1 MADSAESGAEG
12 AGSSAG
18 GTAGSAAGG
27 DGQAPGGET
36 QPSPTVPSRL
46 KVNEDLLVLIKKYA
60 IQLGILVVVWLV
72 GYWAF
77 SVSWIMLGLFVW
89 MWREK
94 KQKAKEFKIKT
105 ARNAAQNEQATVLA
119 RLEDLP
125 SWVYFPDVERAE
137 WLNKI
142 LAQLWPYVGRYV
154 EDILRSSVEPVVKDS
169 HEMLRSFQFSNIML
183 GDMPPRVGGI
193 QVYTEHVHRNE
204 IILDMEIMYAG
215 DCDIQIRMKRFL
227 AGIQD
232 LQIHGTLR
240 VVMKP
245 LVKFSPLIGGIT
257 VFFLNRPE
265 IDFNLTNLADVFDF
279 PGLSSL
285 LKGIVA
291 DQVSNFMVL
300 PNRYPMPL
308 IPDLEVAKLKY
319 PMPVGVLR
327 IHLKEAKELMRAD
340 VGFMKKGKSD
350 PYCTLQVGA
359 QSFKS
364 KTIENTLEPRWN
376 EYYEAV
382 VDQLEGQ
389 TMQVNMFDEDP
400 GSKDDPLGNAAVSI
414 SEVVKMG
421 FSDVW
426 LPLEDATTGQVHL
439 RMSWLSLSSQMEAL
453 DKYVEHWKD
462 RARQFQDH
470 GSIMEAMYSKSCHL
484 MGQSLP
490 ETLRGRVDESL
501 DQMEKVKRIADAD
514 ALSSALLVVRVDS
527 AKNLPPSDKKN
538 FLTVKKSGSDPNPYV
553 ELSVAQKHWKTKPQ
567 YNTYEPVWEEAF
579 NFLIQNPLHQELL
592 AEVKDEKTKKTLG
605 KKVISVK
612 SLLTLDKMSTKRP
625 FRLDGTSAELHMELI
640 LRILSSEADE
650 SDDLDEIEPISPT
663 AAGPS
668 TPAAPPTE
676 PAQPSPASSTE
687 DRQANNSNGSV
698 VRRRNNAANAST
710 TTPTRPKSEPAA
722 VDGPNPYASQ
732 VQLSLHHSA
741 DTDKLLV
748 TVHKATNLMPQANQ
762 KMCDPYVRIYLQP
775 DKNRSGR
782 KKTSVVKD
790 NVNPAWDET
799 LEFPVTLAE
808 AKQRSLD
815 IVIKNKRSL
824 FETIRGN
831 STGTLGR
838 VEVDLSKV
846 DNLATQNNPI
856 WFDLKQDF
864 GSLSRSSSVSSY
876 RSEL

>member
-12 AGSSAG
+12 AASSAG
-18 GTAGSAAGG
+18 DTAGSAAGG
-27 DGQAPGGET
+27 DGQAPGGGA

-169 HEMLRSFQFSNIML
+169 HEMLKSFQFSNIML

-453 DKYVEHWKD
+453 DK
-462 RARQFQDH
+462 
-470 GSIMEAMYSKSCHL
+470 
-484 MGQSLP
+484 
-490 ETLRGRVDESL
+490 
-501 DQMEKVKRIADAD
+501 MEKVKRIADAD

-527 AKNLPPSDKKN
+527 AKNLP
-538 FLTVKKSGSDPNPYV
+538 TVKKSGSDPNPYV

-663 AAGPS
+663 ASGPP

-676 PAQPSPASSTE
+676 PAQPSPTSSAE

>member
-1 MADSAESGAEG
+1 MADGSESGAG
-12 AGSSAG
+12 SAG
-18 GTAGSAAGG
+18 TQAGREAGSAAGG
-27 DGQAPGGET
+27 DGQAPGGDT
-36 QPSPTVPSRL
+36 QPSPSTPSRL
-46 KVNEDLLVLIKKYA
+46 QVNEDLLVLIKKYA
-60 IQLGILVVVWLV
+60 MQLGLLVVVWMV

-94 KQKAKEFKIKT
+94 RQKAKEFKIKT
-105 ARNAAQNEQATVLA
+105 ARKAAQNEQETVLA

-154 EDILRSSVEPVVKDS
+154 EDILRTSVEPVVKDS
-169 HEMLRSFQFSNIML
+169 HDMLKSFQFSTIML

-359 QSFKS
+359 QSFRS
-364 KTIENTLEPRWN
+364 KTIENSLEPRWN

-421 FSDVW
+421 FSDMW

-453 DKYVEHWKD
+453 DKYGMLG
-462 RARQFQDH
+462 RRRG
-470 GSIMEAMYSKSCHL
+470 GSL
-484 MGQSLP
+484 
-490 ETLRGRVDESL
+490 SL

-527 AKNLPPSDKKN
+527 AKNLPMPGMLKN
-538 FLTVKKSGSDPNPYV
+538 TRQGRSIPRWTVKKSGSDPNPYV

-612 SLLTLDKMSTKRP
+612 SLLTLDRMSTKRP

-640 LRILSSEADE
+640 LRILSSEAEE
-650 SDDLDEIEPISPT
+650 SDDLDEIEPVSPT

-668 TPAAPPTE
+668 TPAAPPSE

-698 VRRRNNAANAST
+698 VRRRINANPAS
-710 TTPTRPKSEPAA
+710 TPTRPKSEPAHA
-722 VDGPNPYASQ
+722 VDGPNPYACQ
-732 VQLSLHHSA
+732 IQLSLHHSA

-748 TVHKATNLMPQANQ
+748 TVHKATNLMPLANQ

-790 NVNPAWDET
+790 NINPAWDET

-831 STGTLGR
+831 SSGSLGR

-856 WFDLKQDF
+856 WFELKEDI
-864 GSLSRSSSVSSY
+864 SASSRSSLV
-876 RSEL
+876 

>member
-1 MADSAESGAEG
+1 MAESSNSG
-12 AGSSAG
+12 AGGVGTEAG
-18 GTAGSAAGG
+18 GTDAS
-27 DGQAPGGET
+27 APGGT
-36 QPSPTVPSRL
+36 GQSPHPTVPSRL
-46 KVNEDLLVLIKKYA
+46 QVNEDLLVLIKKYA
-60 IQLGILVVVWLV
+60 MTLGLLVVVWLV

-89 MWREK
+89 MAREK
-94 KQKAKEFKIKT
+94 RQRAKEFKIKT
-105 ARNAAQNEQATVLA
+105 ARKAAQNEQETVLA

-154 EDILRSSVEPVVKDS
+154 EDILRTSVEPVVKDS
-169 HEMLRSFQFSNIML
+169 HEMLKSFQFSNIML

-291 DQVSNFMVL
+291 DQVANFMVL

-421 FSDVW
+421 FSDMW

-453 DKYVEHWKD
+453 DK
-462 RARQFQDH
+462 
-470 GSIMEAMYSKSCHL
+470 
-484 MGQSLP
+484 
-490 ETLRGRVDESL
+490 
-501 DQMEKVKRIADAD
+501 MEKVKRIADAD

-527 AKNLPPSDKKN
+527 AKNLP
-538 FLTVKKSGSDPNPYV
+538 TVKKSGSDPNPYV

-640 LRILSSEADE
+640 LRILSSEAEE

-663 AAGPS
+663 AAGPP
-668 TPAAPPTE
+668 TPAAAASE
-676 PAQPSPASSTE
+676 PSQPSPASSTE

-698 VRRRNNAANAST
+698 VRRRTNAANAAPA
-710 TTPTRPKSEPAA
+710 TTPTRPKSAPAA
-722 VDGPNPYASQ
+722 DGPNPYACQ
-732 VQLSLHHSA
+732 VQLSLHHST

-748 TVHKATNLMPQANQ
+748 TVHKATNLMPLANQ

-856 WFDLKQDF
+856 WFELKQDM

>member
-12 AGSSAG
+12 AASSAG
-18 GTAGSAAGG
+18 DTAGSAAGG
-27 DGQAPGGET
+27 DGQAPGGGA

-169 HEMLRSFQFSNIML
+169 HEMLKSFQFSNIML

-453 DKYVEHWKD
+453 DK
-462 RARQFQDH
+462 
-470 GSIMEAMYSKSCHL
+470 
-484 MGQSLP
+484 
-490 ETLRGRVDESL
+490 
-501 DQMEKVKRIADAD
+501 MEKVKRIADAD

-527 AKNLPPSDKKN
+527 AKNLPMPGMLKN
-538 FLTVKKSGSDPNPYV
+538 TRQGRSIPRMTVKKSGSDPNPYV

-663 AAGPS
+663 ASGPP

-676 PAQPSPASSTE
+676 PAQPSPTSSAE

-856 WFDLKQDF
+856 WIELKPDL
-864 GSLSRSSSVSSY
+864 GSASRSS
-876 RSEL
+876 LI

>member
-1 MADSAESGAEG
+1 MADGSESGAG
-12 AGSSAG
+12 SAG
-18 GTAGSAAGG
+18 TQAGREAGSAAGG
-27 DGQAPGGET
+27 DGQAPGGDT
-36 QPSPTVPSRL
+36 QPSPSTPSRL
-46 KVNEDLLVLIKKYA
+46 QVNEDLLVLIKKYA
-60 IQLGILVVVWLV
+60 MQLGLLVVVWMV

-94 KQKAKEFKIKT
+94 RQKAKEFKIKT
-105 ARNAAQNEQATVLA
+105 ARKAAQNEQETVLA

-154 EDILRSSVEPVVKDS
+154 EDILRTSVEPVVKDS
-169 HEMLRSFQFSNIML
+169 HDMLKSFQFSTIML

-359 QSFKS
+359 QSFRS
-364 KTIENTLEPRWN
+364 KTIENSLEPRWN

-421 FSDVW
+421 FSDMW

-453 DKYVEHWKD
+453 DK
-462 RARQFQDH
+462 
-470 GSIMEAMYSKSCHL
+470 
-484 MGQSLP
+484 
-490 ETLRGRVDESL
+490 
-501 DQMEKVKRIADAD
+501 MEKVKRIADAD

-527 AKNLPPSDKKN
+527 AKNLP
-538 FLTVKKSGSDPNPYV
+538 TVKKSGSDPNPYV

-612 SLLTLDKMSTKRP
+612 SLLTLDRMSTKRP

-640 LRILSSEADE
+640 LRILSSEAEE
-650 SDDLDEIEPISPT
+650 SDDLDEIEPVSPT

-668 TPAAPPTE
+668 TPAAPPSE

-698 VRRRNNAANAST
+698 VRRRINANPAS
-710 TTPTRPKSEPAA
+710 TPTRPKSEPAHA
-722 VDGPNPYASQ
+722 VDGPNPYACQ
-732 VQLSLHHSA
+732 IQLSLHHSA

-748 TVHKATNLMPQANQ
+748 TVHKATNLMPLANQ

-790 NVNPAWDET
+790 NINPAWDET

-831 STGTLGR
+831 SSGSLGR

-856 WFDLKQDF
+856 WFELKQDV

>member
-1 MADSAESGAEG
+1 
-12 AGSSAG
+12 
-18 GTAGSAAGG
+18 
-27 DGQAPGGET
+27 
-36 QPSPTVPSRL
+36 
-46 KVNEDLLVLIKKYA
+46 
-60 IQLGILVVVWLV
+60 
-72 GYWAF
+72 
-77 SVSWIMLGLFVW
+77 
-89 MWREK
+89 
-94 KQKAKEFKIKT
+94 
-105 ARNAAQNEQATVLA
+105 
-119 RLEDLP
+119 
-125 SWVYFPDVERAE
+125 
-137 WLNKI
+137 
-142 LAQLWPYVGRYV
+142 
-154 EDILRSSVEPVVKDS
+154 
-169 HEMLRSFQFSNIML
+169 
-183 GDMPPRVGGI
+183 
-193 QVYTEHVHRNE
+193 
-204 IILDMEIMYAG
+204 
-215 DCDIQIRMKRFL
+215 
-227 AGIQD
+227 
-232 LQIHGTLR
+232 
-240 VVMKP
+240 MKP

-359 QSFKS
+359 QSFRS
-364 KTIENTLEPRWN
+364 KTIENSLEPRWN

-421 FSDVW
+421 FSDMW

-453 DKYVEHWKD
+453 DKY
-462 RARQFQDH
+462 RARWQDRLKDLKH
-470 GSIMEAMYSKSCHL
+470 GTVMEAMYSKTCYLTGHT
-484 MGQSLP
+484 LP
-490 ETLRGRVDESL
+490 ESLRGRVDESL

-527 AKNLPPSDKKN
+527 AKNLP
-538 FLTVKKSGSDPNPYV
+538 TVKKSGSDPNPYV

-612 SLLTLDKMSTKRP
+612 SLLTLDRMSTKRP

-640 LRILSSEADE
+640 LRILSSEAEE
-650 SDDLDEIEPISPT
+650 SDDLDEIEPVSPT

-668 TPAAPPTE
+668 MPAAPPTE

-698 VRRRNNAANAST
+698 VRRRINANAASS
-710 TTPTRPKSEPAA
+710 TTPTRPKSEPAHA
-722 VDGPNPYASQ
+722 VDGPNPYTCQ
-732 VQLSLHHSA
+732 IQLSLHHSA

-748 TVHKATNLMPQANQ
+748 TVHKATNLMPLANQ

-790 NVNPAWDET
+790 NINPAWDET

-831 STGTLGR
+831 SSGSLGR
-838 VEVDLSKV
+838 NKRMSWCC
-846 DNLATQNNPI
+846 AT
-856 WFDLKQDF
+856 D
-864 GSLSRSSSVSSY
+864 SRQGAKNFVISSV
-876 RSEL
+876 R

>member
-453 DKYVEHWKD
+453 DKYGMLG
-462 RARQFQDH
+462 RR
-470 GSIMEAMYSKSCHL
+470 
-484 MGQSLP
+484 
-490 ETLRGRVDESL
+490 RGGFLSL

-527 AKNLPPSDKKN
+527 AKNLP
-538 FLTVKKSGSDPNPYV
+538 TVKKSGSDPNPYV

>member
-1 MADSAESGAEG
+1 
-12 AGSSAG
+12 
-18 GTAGSAAGG
+18 
-27 DGQAPGGET
+27 
-36 QPSPTVPSRL
+36 
-46 KVNEDLLVLIKKYA
+46 
-60 IQLGILVVVWLV
+60 
-72 GYWAF
+72 
-77 SVSWIMLGLFVW
+77 
-89 MWREK
+89 
-94 KQKAKEFKIKT
+94 
-105 ARNAAQNEQATVLA
+105 
-119 RLEDLP
+119 
-125 SWVYFPDVERAE
+125 
-137 WLNKI
+137 
-142 LAQLWPYVGRYV
+142 
-154 EDILRSSVEPVVKDS
+154 
-169 HEMLRSFQFSNIML
+169 
-183 GDMPPRVGGI
+183 
-193 QVYTEHVHRNE
+193 
-204 IILDMEIMYAG
+204 
-215 DCDIQIRMKRFL
+215 
-227 AGIQD
+227 
-232 LQIHGTLR
+232 
-240 VVMKP
+240 MKP

-359 QSFKS
+359 QSFRS
-364 KTIENTLEPRWN
+364 KTIENSLEPRWN

-421 FSDVW
+421 FSDMW

-453 DKYVEHWKD
+453 DKY
-462 RARQFQDH
+462 RARWQDRLKDLKH
-470 GSIMEAMYSKSCHL
+470 GTVMEAMYSKTCYLTGHT
-484 MGQSLP
+484 LP
-490 ETLRGRVDESL
+490 ESLRGRVDESL

-527 AKNLPPSDKKN
+527 AKNLPMPGMLKN
-538 FLTVKKSGSDPNPYV
+538 TRQGRSIPRWTVKKSGSDPNPYV

-612 SLLTLDKMSTKRP
+612 SLLTLDRMSTKRP

-640 LRILSSEADE
+640 LRILSSEAEE
-650 SDDLDEIEPISPT
+650 SDDLDEIEPVSPT

-668 TPAAPPTE
+668 MPAAPPTE

-698 VRRRNNAANAST
+698 VRRRINANAASS
-710 TTPTRPKSEPAA
+710 TTPTRPKSEPAHA
-722 VDGPNPYASQ
+722 VDGPNPYTCQ
-732 VQLSLHHSA
+732 IQLSLHHSA

-748 TVHKATNLMPQANQ
+748 TVHKATNLMPLANQ

-790 NVNPAWDET
+790 NINPAWDET

-831 STGTLGR
+831 SSGSLGR
-838 VEVDLSKV
+838 NKRMSWCC
-846 DNLATQNNPI
+846 AT
-856 WFDLKQDF
+856 D
-864 GSLSRSSSVSSY
+864 SRQGAKNFVISSV
-876 RSEL
+876 R

>member
-453 DKYVEHWKD
+453 DK
-462 RARQFQDH
+462 
-470 GSIMEAMYSKSCHL
+470 
-484 MGQSLP
+484 
-490 ETLRGRVDESL
+490 SL

-527 AKNLPPSDKKN
+527 AKNLP
-538 FLTVKKSGSDPNPYV
+538 TVKKSGSDPNPYV

>member
-1 MADSAESGAEG
+1 MAESSNSG
-12 AGSSAG
+12 AGGVGTEAG
-18 GTAGSAAGG
+18 GTDASAPGG
-27 DGQAPGGET
+27 DGAEP
-36 QPSPTVPSRL
+36 PPPTVPSRL
-46 KVNEDLLVLIKKYA
+46 QVNEDLLVLIKKYA
-60 IQLGILVVVWLV
+60 MTLGLLVVVWLV

-89 MWREK
+89 MAREK
-94 KQKAKEFKIKT
+94 RQRAKEFKIKT
-105 ARNAAQNEQATVLA
+105 ARKAAQNEQETVLA

-154 EDILRSSVEPVVKDS
+154 EDILRTSVEPVVKDS
-169 HEMLRSFQFSNIML
+169 HEMLKSFQFSNIML

-291 DQVSNFMVL
+291 DQVANFMVL

-421 FSDVW
+421 FSDMW

-453 DKYVEHWKD
+453 DK
-462 RARQFQDH
+462 
-470 GSIMEAMYSKSCHL
+470 
-484 MGQSLP
+484 
-490 ETLRGRVDESL
+490 
-501 DQMEKVKRIADAD
+501 MEKVKRIADAD

-527 AKNLPPSDKKN
+527 AKNLP
-538 FLTVKKSGSDPNPYV
+538 TVKKSGSDPNPYV

-640 LRILSSEADE
+640 LRILSSEAEE

-663 AAGPS
+663 AAGPP
-668 TPAAPPTE
+668 TPAAATSDPS
-676 PAQPSPASSTE
+676 QPSPASSTE

-698 VRRRNNAANAST
+698 VRRRTNAANAAPA
-710 TTPTRPKSEPAA
+710 TTPTRPKSAPAA
-722 VDGPNPYASQ
+722 DGPNPYACQ
-732 VQLSLHHSA
+732 VQLSLHHST

-748 TVHKATNLMPQANQ
+748 TVHKATNLMPLANQ

-856 WFDLKQDF
+856 WFELKQDM

>member
-527 AKNLPPSDKKN
+527 AKNLP
-538 FLTVKKSGSDPNPYV
+538 TVKKSGSDPNPYV

>member
-1 MADSAESGAEG
+1 MADGSESGAG
-12 AGSSAG
+12 SAG
-18 GTAGSAAGG
+18 TQAGREAGSAAGG
-27 DGQAPGGET
+27 DGQAPGGDT
-36 QPSPTVPSRL
+36 QPSPSTPSRL
-46 KVNEDLLVLIKKYA
+46 QVNEDLLVLIKKYA
-60 IQLGILVVVWLV
+60 MQLGLLVVVWMV

-94 KQKAKEFKIKT
+94 RQKAKEFKIKT
-105 ARNAAQNEQATVLA
+105 ARKAAQNEQETVLA

-154 EDILRSSVEPVVKDS
+154 EDILRTSVEPVVKDS
-169 HEMLRSFQFSNIML
+169 HDMLKSFQFSTIML

-359 QSFKS
+359 QSFRS
-364 KTIENTLEPRWN
+364 KTIENSLEPRWN

-421 FSDVW
+421 FSDMW

-453 DKYVEHWKD
+453 DK
-462 RARQFQDH
+462 
-470 GSIMEAMYSKSCHL
+470 
-484 MGQSLP
+484 
-490 ETLRGRVDESL
+490 SL

-527 AKNLPPSDKKN
+527 AKNLP
-538 FLTVKKSGSDPNPYV
+538 TVKKSGSDPNPYV

-612 SLLTLDKMSTKRP
+612 SLLTLDRMSTKRP

-640 LRILSSEADE
+640 LRILSSEAEE
-650 SDDLDEIEPISPT
+650 SDDLDEIEPVSPT

-668 TPAAPPTE
+668 TPAAPPSE

-698 VRRRNNAANAST
+698 VRRRINANPAS
-710 TTPTRPKSEPAA
+710 TPTRPKSEPAHA
-722 VDGPNPYASQ
+722 VDGPNPYACQ
-732 VQLSLHHSA
+732 IQLSLHHSA

-748 TVHKATNLMPQANQ
+748 TVHKATNLMPLANQ

-790 NVNPAWDET
+790 NINPAWDET

-831 STGTLGR
+831 SSGSLGR

-856 WFDLKQDF
+856 WFELKQDV

>member
-1 MADSAESGAEG
+1 MADGSESGAG
-12 AGSSAG
+12 SAG
-18 GTAGSAAGG
+18 TQAGREAGSAAGG
-27 DGQAPGGET
+27 DGQAPGGDT
-36 QPSPTVPSRL
+36 QPSPSTPSRL
-46 KVNEDLLVLIKKYA
+46 QVNEDLLVLIKKYA
-60 IQLGILVVVWLV
+60 MQLGLLVVVWMV

-94 KQKAKEFKIKT
+94 RQKAKEFKIKT
-105 ARNAAQNEQATVLA
+105 ARKAAQNEQETVLA

-154 EDILRSSVEPVVKDS
+154 EDILRTSVEPVVKDS
-169 HEMLRSFQFSNIML
+169 HDMLKSFQFSTIML

-359 QSFKS
+359 QSFRS
-364 KTIENTLEPRWN
+364 KTIENSLEPRWN

-421 FSDVW
+421 FSDMW

-453 DKYVEHWKD
+453 DKYGMLG
-462 RARQFQDH
+462 RRRG
-470 GSIMEAMYSKSCHL
+470 GSL
-484 MGQSLP
+484 
-490 ETLRGRVDESL
+490 SL

-527 AKNLPPSDKKN
+527 AKNLP
-538 FLTVKKSGSDPNPYV
+538 TVKKSGSDPNPYV

-612 SLLTLDKMSTKRP
+612 SLLTLDRMSTKRP

-640 LRILSSEADE
+640 LRILSSEAEE
-650 SDDLDEIEPISPT
+650 SDDLDEIEPVSPT

-668 TPAAPPTE
+668 TPAAPPSE

-698 VRRRNNAANAST
+698 VRRRINANPAS
-710 TTPTRPKSEPAA
+710 TPTRPKSEPAHA
-722 VDGPNPYASQ
+722 VDGPNPYACQ
-732 VQLSLHHSA
+732 IQLSLHHSA

-748 TVHKATNLMPQANQ
+748 TVHKATNLMPLANQ

-790 NVNPAWDET
+790 NINPAWDET

-831 STGTLGR
+831 SSGSLGR

-856 WFDLKQDF
+856 WFELKQDV

>member
-453 DKYVEHWKD
+453 DK
-462 RARQFQDH
+462 
-470 GSIMEAMYSKSCHL
+470 
-484 MGQSLP
+484 
-490 ETLRGRVDESL
+490 
-501 DQMEKVKRIADAD
+501 MEKVKRIADAD

>member
-1 MADSAESGAEG
+1 MAESSNSG
-12 AGSSAG
+12 AGGVGTEAG
-18 GTAGSAAGG
+18 GTDASAPGG
-27 DGQAPGGET
+27 DGAEP
-36 QPSPTVPSRL
+36 PPPTVPSRL
-46 KVNEDLLVLIKKYA
+46 QVNEDLLVLIKKYA
-60 IQLGILVVVWLV
+60 MTLGLLVVVWLV

-89 MWREK
+89 MAREK
-94 KQKAKEFKIKT
+94 RQRAKEFKIKT
-105 ARNAAQNEQATVLA
+105 ARKAAQNEQETVLA

-154 EDILRSSVEPVVKDS
+154 EDILRTSVEPVVKDS
-169 HEMLRSFQFSNIML
+169 HEMLKSFQFSNIML

-291 DQVSNFMVL
+291 DQVANFMVL

-421 FSDVW
+421 FSDMW

-453 DKYVEHWKD
+453 DKYIERWRD
-462 RARQFQDH
+462 RLRDLRH
-470 GSIMEAMYSKSCHL
+470 SNVMEAMYTKTFHL
-484 MGQSLP
+484 AGQGLP
-490 ETLRGRVDESL
+490 DRLRGRLDESL

-527 AKNLPPSDKKN
+527 AKNLPPSDRKG

-640 LRILSSEADE
+640 LRILSSEAEE

-663 AAGPS
+663 AAGPP
-668 TPAAPPTE
+668 TPAAATSDPS
-676 PAQPSPASSTE
+676 QPSPASSTE

-698 VRRRNNAANAST
+698 VRRRTNAANAAPA
-710 TTPTRPKSEPAA
+710 TTPTRPKSAPAA
-722 VDGPNPYASQ
+722 DGPNPYACQ
-732 VQLSLHHSA
+732 VQLSLHHST

-748 TVHKATNLMPQANQ
+748 TVHKATNLMPLANQ

-856 WFDLKQDF
+856 WFELKQDM

>member
-1 MADSAESGAEG
+1 MAGEE
-12 AGSSAG
+12 
-18 GTAGSAAGG
+18 
-27 DGQAPGGET
+27 GGEET
-36 QPSPTVPSRL
+36 SE
-46 KVNEDLLVLIKKYA
+46 KA
-60 IQLGILVVVWLV
+60 IWVHHH
-72 GYWAF
+72 
-77 SVSWIMLGLFVW
+77 FV
-89 MWREK
+89 
-94 KQKAKEFKIKT
+94 
-105 ARNAAQNEQATVLA
+105 
-119 RLEDLP
+119 
-125 SWVYFPDVERAE
+125 
-137 WLNKI
+137 
-142 LAQLWPYVGRYV
+142 
-154 EDILRSSVEPVVKDS
+154 
-169 HEMLRSFQFSNIML
+169 
-183 GDMPPRVGGI
+183 
-193 QVYTEHVHRNE
+193 
-204 IILDMEIMYAG
+204 
-215 DCDIQIRMKRFL
+215 
-227 AGIQD
+227 
-232 LQIHGTLR
+232 
-240 VVMKP
+240 
-245 LVKFSPLIGGIT
+245 
-257 VFFLNRPE
+257 
-265 IDFNLTNLADVFDF
+265 
-279 PGLSSL
+279 
-285 LKGIVA
+285 
-291 DQVSNFMVL
+291 
-300 PNRYPMPL
+300 
-308 IPDLEVAKLKY
+308 
-319 PMPVGVLR
+319 
-327 IHLKEAKELMRAD
+327 
-340 VGFMKKGKSD
+340 
-350 PYCTLQVGA
+350 
-359 QSFKS
+359 
-364 KTIENTLEPRWN
+364 
-376 EYYEAV
+376 AV

-421 FSDVW
+421 FSDMW

-453 DKYVEHWKD
+453 DK
-462 RARQFQDH
+462 
-470 GSIMEAMYSKSCHL
+470 
-484 MGQSLP
+484 
-490 ETLRGRVDESL
+490 
-501 DQMEKVKRIADAD
+501 MEKVKRIADAD

-527 AKNLPPSDKKN
+527 AKNLP
-538 FLTVKKSGSDPNPYV
+538 TVKKSGSDPNPYV

-640 LRILSSEADE
+640 LRILSSEAEE

-663 AAGPS
+663 AAGPP
-668 TPAAPPTE
+668 TPAAATSDPS
-676 PAQPSPASSTE
+676 QPSPASSTE

-698 VRRRNNAANAST
+698 VRRRTNAANAAPA
-710 TTPTRPKSEPAA
+710 TTPTRPKSAPAA
-722 VDGPNPYASQ
+722 DGPNPYACQ
-732 VQLSLHHSA
+732 IQLSLHHST

-748 TVHKATNLMPQANQ
+748 TVHKATNLMPLANQ

-856 WFDLKQDF
+856 WFELKQDM

>member
-453 DKYVEHWKD
+453 DK
-462 RARQFQDH
+462 
-470 GSIMEAMYSKSCHL
+470 
-484 MGQSLP
+484 
-490 ETLRGRVDESL
+490 SL

-527 AKNLPPSDKKN
+527 AKNLPMPGMLKN
-538 FLTVKKSGSDPNPYV
+538 TRQGRSIPRMTVKKSGSDPNPYV

>member
-453 DKYVEHWKD
+453 DK
-462 RARQFQDH
+462 
-470 GSIMEAMYSKSCHL
+470 
-484 MGQSLP
+484 
-490 ETLRGRVDESL
+490 
-501 DQMEKVKRIADAD
+501 MEKVKRIADAD

-527 AKNLPPSDKKN
+527 AKNLPMPGMLKN
-538 FLTVKKSGSDPNPYV
+538 TRQGRSIPRMTVKKSGSDPNPYV

>member
-453 DKYVEHWKD
+453 DK
-462 RARQFQDH
+462 
-470 GSIMEAMYSKSCHL
+470 
-484 MGQSLP
+484 
-490 ETLRGRVDESL
+490 
-501 DQMEKVKRIADAD
+501 MEKVKRIADAD

-527 AKNLPPSDKKN
+527 AKNLP
-538 FLTVKKSGSDPNPYV
+538 TVKKSGSDPNPYV